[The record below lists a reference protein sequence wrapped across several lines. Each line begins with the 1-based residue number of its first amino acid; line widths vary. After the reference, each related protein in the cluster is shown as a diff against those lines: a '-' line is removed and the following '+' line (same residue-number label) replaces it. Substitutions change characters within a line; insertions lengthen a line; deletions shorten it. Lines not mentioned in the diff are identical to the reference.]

1 MEKNQ
6 KNNSGE
12 EFRGRNL
19 DEALSNAEH
28 GLKLPRDKISFEVVT
43 EKTKLFGIKGKE
55 IVIRAWPREE
65 NGSEIIARFL
75 QQFLSCFPLEITYE
89 IKKRNNFIYLV
100 FDGPDRGLLL
110 RQEGSLLLAIQHLLN
125 KISPKKVQVDC
136 EFFRRRKEKR
146 LREMVERLAQRVLD
160 TGAEETLD
168 LMNPYERRII
178 HLTVNQIPGLSTE
191 SLGEGFFKRVRI
203 YQTKAQP
210 ESKNEE

>member
-1 MEKNQ
+1 MVKNQ
-6 KNNSGE
+6 KNNAGE

-19 DEALSNAEH
+19 DEALSSAEH

-65 NGSEIIARFL
+65 DGSEIII
-75 QQFLSCFPLEITYE
+75 QFLRQFLTYFPLEITYE

-125 KISPKKVQVDC
+125 KISPRKVQVDC
-136 EFFRRRKEKR
+136 EFFRRRKERR
-146 LREMVERLAQRVLD
+146 LREMVERVAQQVLD
-160 TGAEETLD
+160 TGKEEILD
-168 LMNPYERRII
+168 LMNPYERRIV
-178 HLTVNQIPGLSTE
+178 HLTVNQIPGLTTE

-203 YQTKAQP
+203 YPTK
-210 ESKNEE
+210 SKTKSEDEE